1 MNLSCFLTGFF
12 YGCAAMTSFGVIAC
26 IVVGYMESR
35 GKLKP
40 GSVTCRTCGK
50 GQDCG
55 CRWS

>member
-35 GKLKP
+35 GKLTR
-40 GSVTCRTCGK
+40 GCEVCGGEGTCGCK
-50 GQDCG
+50 P
-55 CRWS
+55 